1 MERIV
6 GTFEDYETYKK
17 EQDKLAA
24 LEKQAQQPKQKNNG
38 AKKNQGCLIR
48 KNENMK
54 L

>member
-24 LEKQAQQPKQKNNG
+24 LEKQAQQQSKNNG
-38 AKKNQGCLIR
+38 AKNQGCLIR
-48 KNENMK
+48 KTRI
-54 L
+54 

>member
-24 LEKQAQQPKQKNNG
+24 LEKQAQQPKQNNG
-38 AKKNQGCLIR
+38 AKNQGCLIR
-48 KNENMK
+48 KTRI
-54 L
+54 

>member
-24 LEKQAQQPKQKNNG
+24 LEKQAQQPKQNNG
-38 AKKNQGCLIR
+38 AKKIR
-48 KNENMK
+48 VV

>member
-17 EQDKLAA
+17 EQDKLGA
-24 LEKQAQQPKQKNNG
+24 LEKQAQQPKQNNG
-38 AKKNQGCLIR
+38 AKNQGCLIR

>member
-24 LEKQAQQPKQKNNG
+24 LEKQAQQPKQKQRRE
-38 AKKNQGCLIR
+38 KIR
-48 KNENMK
+48 VV

>member
-17 EQDKLAA
+17 EQDKLVA
-24 LEKQAQQPKQKNNG
+24 LEKQAQQPKQKTT
-38 AKKNQGCLIR
+38 ARKNQGCLIR

>member
-17 EQDKLAA
+17 EQDKLA
-24 LEKQAQQPKQKNNG
+24 LEKQAQQPKQNNG
-38 AKKNQGCLIR
+38 AKKSGLSY
-48 KNENMK
+48 KENENMK